1 MSDDS
6 RVLFDLPGPRSRR
19 RTRLATVLSVLFIA
33 VLAALAVRQFGVHGQ
48 LAADKWRMFTQW
60 PYQRFLLRGLA
71 QTAQAAAVCTA
82 LALPLGA
89 LLALARL
96 ARSPLLRWP
105 AAVFTEIFRSVPA
118 LLLVYIFLLGLP
130 RAGLT
135 LPVFWQLVVPIVIS
149 GTATVAELFRAGVL
163 SMDRGQFEAAYSVGL
178 GYWQAMW
185 LVILPQVIRRMVP
198 VLVTQVISLVKDTT
212 LGYVV
217 SYSELLNS
225 GRTLAQYTQALVQT
239 YLVVAVIYVIVNGL
253 LSRLAVLLE
262 QRQRRRGGAP
272 LPAQATEAGALTVPA
287 QTAAV

>member
-19 RTRLATVLSVLFIA
+19 RIRIATVVSVLI
-33 VLAALAVRQFGVHGQ
+33 LAALVALAVRQFGSNGQ
-48 LAADKWRMFTQW
+48 LAANKWQMFAQW

-71 QTAQAAAVCTA
+71 KTVEAAAVCTV

-96 ARSPLLRWP
+96 ARTPVLRWP
-105 AAVFTEIFRSVPA
+105 AAVFTEVFRSIPV

-178 GYWQAMW
+178 GYWTAMR
-185 LVILPQVIRRMVP
+185 LVILPQVVRRMVP

-225 GRTLAQYTQALVQT
+225 GKTLAQYTQALVQT
-239 YLVVAVIYVIVNGL
+239 YLVVAVIYVVVNGL
-253 LSRLAVLLE
+253 LSRLAALLE

-272 LPAQATEAGALTVPA
+272 LPAQATVAGGPAVPA

>member
-6 RVLFDLPGPRSRR
+6 RLLFDLPGPRTRR
-19 RTRLATVLSVLFIA
+19 RIRIATVVSVLVIA
-33 VLAALAVRQFGVHGQ
+33 GLAALAALQFADNGQ
-48 LAADKWRMFTQW
+48 LAADKWQMFVQW
-60 PYQRFLLRGLA
+60 PYQRFLLRGLGN
-71 QTAQAAAVCTA
+71 TAVAAAVCTV
-82 LALPLGA
+82 LVLPLGA

-96 ARSPLLRWP
+96 ARTPILRWP
-105 AAVFTEIFRSVPA
+105 AAVFTEVFRSIPA

-135 LPVFWQLVVPIVIS
+135 LPVFWQLVVPITIS

-163 SMDRGQFEAAYSVGL
+163 SMDRGQFEAAYSIGL
-178 GYWQAMW
+178 GYWTTMR
-185 LVILPQVIRRMVP
+185 LIILPQVIRRMVP

-239 YLVVAVIYVIVNGL
+239 YLVVAVVYVVVNGL
-253 LSRLAVLLE
+253 LSRLAAGLE
-262 QRQRRRGGAP
+262 QRQRRRGGTP
-272 LPAQATEAGALTVPA
+272 LPARPGGVGTLAVPA
-287 QTAAV
+287 QTPAV

>member
-1 MSDDS
+1 MSDDT

-19 RTRLATVLSVLFIA
+19 RILLATVVSVL
-33 VLAALAVRQFGVHGQ
+33 VMAALVALALRQFGIHGQ

-60 PYQRFLLRGLA
+60 PYQRFLLHGLA
-71 QTAQAAAVCTA
+71 NSVQAAAVCTV

-96 ARSPLLRWP
+96 ARTRLLRWP
-105 AAVFTEIFRSVPA
+105 AAVFTEVFRSVPV

-130 RAGLT
+130 RAGFT
-135 LPVFWQLVVPIVIS
+135 LPVFWQLVIPIVIS
-149 GTATVAELFRAGVL
+149 GSATVAELFRAGVL

-178 GYWQAMW
+178 GYWATMR

-225 GRTLAQYTQALVQT
+225 GKTLAQYTQALVQT
-239 YLVVAVIYVIVNGL
+239 YLVVAVIYVVLNGL
-253 LSRLAVLLE
+253 LSRLAVALE
-262 QRQRRRGGAP
+262 QRQRRRGGTP
-272 LPAQATEAGALTVPA
+272 LAAQATEAGPLAVPA

>member
-6 RVLFDLPGPRSRR
+6 RLLFDLPGPRMRR
-19 RTRLATVLSVLFIA
+19 RIRIATVVSALVMAGLI
-33 VLAALAVRQFGVHGQ
+33 ALAVLQFADNGQ
-48 LAADKWRMFTQW
+48 LAADKWQMFAQW
-60 PYQRFLLRGLA
+60 PYQRFLLQGLGK
-71 QTAQAAAVCTA
+71 TAVAAAVCTV
-82 LALPLGA
+82 LVLPLGA

-96 ARSPLLRWP
+96 ARTPILRWP
-105 AAVFTEIFRSVPA
+105 AAVFTEIFRSIPA

-135 LPVFWQLVVPIVIS
+135 LPVFWQLVVPITIS

-178 GYWQAMW
+178 GYWSAMW

-225 GRTLAQYTQALVQT
+225 GKTLAQYTQALVQT
-239 YLVVAVIYVIVNGL
+239 YLVVAVIYVVVNGL
-253 LSRLAVLLE
+253 LSRFAARLE
-262 QRQRRRGGAP
+262 QRQRRRGDAP
-272 LPAQATEAGALTVPA
+272 LPAQAALPVPA
-287 QTAAV
+287 V

>member
-1 MSDDS
+1 MSDDT

-19 RTRLATVLSVLFIA
+19 RILLATVVSVL
-33 VLAALAVRQFGVHGQ
+33 VMAALVALALRQFGIHGQ

-60 PYQRFLLRGLA
+60 PYQRFLLHGLA
-71 QTAQAAAVCTA
+71 NSVQAAAVCTV

-96 ARSPLLRWP
+96 ARTRLLRWP
-105 AAVFTEIFRSVPA
+105 AAVFTEVFRSVPV

-135 LPVFWQLVVPIVIS
+135 LPVFWQLVIPIVIS
-149 GTATVAELFRAGVL
+149 GSATVAELFRAGVL

-178 GYWQAMW
+178 GYWATMR

-225 GRTLAQYTQALVQT
+225 GKTLAQYTQALVQT
-239 YLVVAVIYVIVNGL
+239 YLVVAVIYVVLNGL
-253 LSRLAVLLE
+253 LSRLAVALE
-262 QRQRRRGGAP
+262 QRQRRRGGTP
-272 LPAQATEAGALTVPA
+272 LAAQATEAGPLAVPA

>member
-6 RVLFDLPGPRSRR
+6 RLLFDLPGPRMRR
-19 RTRLATVLSVLFIA
+19 RIRIATVVSVLVMA
-33 VLAALAVRQFGVHGQ
+33 ALVALAVLQFADNGQ
-48 LAADKWRMFTQW
+48 LAADKWQMFAQW
-60 PYQRFLLRGLA
+60 PYQRFLLQGLGK
-71 QTAQAAAVCTA
+71 TAVAAAVCTV
-82 LALPLGA
+82 LVLPLGA

-96 ARSPLLRWP
+96 ARTPILRWP
-105 AAVFTEIFRSVPA
+105 AAVFTEIFRSIPA

-135 LPVFWQLVVPIVIS
+135 LPIFWQLVVPITIS

-178 GYWQAMW
+178 GYWSAMW
-185 LVILPQVIRRMVP
+185 LVILPQVVRRLVP

-225 GRTLAQYTQALVQT
+225 GKTLAQYTQALVQT
-239 YLVVAVIYVIVNGL
+239 YLVVAVIYIVVNGL
-253 LSRLAVLLE
+253 LSRLAARLE
-262 QRQRRRGGAP
+262 QRQRRRGGTP
-272 LPAQATEAGALTVPA
+272 LPAQAALPVPA
-287 QTAAV
+287 V

>member
-6 RVLFDLPGPRSRR
+6 RILFDLPGPRMRR
-19 RTRLATVLSVLFIA
+19 RVVVATIVSVLVIA
-33 VLAALAVRQFGVHGQ
+33 GLVALAVAQFAGNGQ
-48 LAADKWRMFTQW
+48 LTAAKWQMFGQW
-60 PYQRFLLRGLA
+60 PYQRVLLRGLA
-71 QTAQAAAVCTA
+71 KTGEAAAVCTV
-82 LALPLGA
+82 LVLPLGA

-96 ARSPLLRWP
+96 ARTPVLRWP
-105 AAVFTEIFRSVPA
+105 AAVFTEVFRSIPA

-135 LPVFWQLVVPIVIS
+135 LPVFWQLVVPITIS

-178 GYWQAMW
+178 GYWTAMW

-239 YLVVAVIYVIVNGL
+239 YLVVAVIYVVVNGL
-253 LSRLAVLLE
+253 LSRLAVWLE

-272 LPAQATEAGALTVPA
+272 LSAQATGTVVVPA
-287 QTAAV
+287 QTPAV

>member
-1 MSDDS
+1 M
-6 RVLFDLPGPRSRR
+6 
-19 RTRLATVLSVLFIA
+19 
-33 VLAALAVRQFGVHGQ
+33 AALVALALRQFGIHGQ

-60 PYQRFLLRGLA
+60 PYQRFLLHGLA
-71 QTAQAAAVCTA
+71 NSVQAAAVCTV

-96 ARSPLLRWP
+96 ARTRLLRWP
-105 AAVFTEIFRSVPA
+105 AAVFTEVFRSVPV

-135 LPVFWQLVVPIVIS
+135 LPVFWQLVIPIVIS
-149 GTATVAELFRAGVL
+149 GSATVAELFRAGVL

-178 GYWQAMW
+178 GYWATMR

-225 GRTLAQYTQALVQT
+225 GKTLAQYTQALVQT
-239 YLVVAVIYVIVNGL
+239 YLVVAVIYVVLNGL
-253 LSRLAVLLE
+253 LSRLAVALE
-262 QRQRRRGGAP
+262 QRQRRRGGTP
-272 LPAQATEAGALTVPA
+272 LAAQATEAGPLAVPA

>member
-6 RVLFDLPGPRSRR
+6 RVLFDLPGPRARR
-19 RTRLATVLSVLFIA
+19 RIRLATAVSVLVI
-33 VLAALAVRQFGVHGQ
+33 LALLALAVRQFGVNGQ
-48 LAADKWRMFTQW
+48 LAASKWQMFTEW
-60 PYQRFLLRGLA
+60 PYQRFLLRGLG
-71 QTAQAAAVCTA
+71 QTIKAAAVCTV

-89 LLALARL
+89 LVALARL
-96 ARSPLLRWP
+96 ARTPLVRWP

-135 LPVFWQLVVPIVIS
+135 LPVFWQLVVPITIS

-178 GYWQAMW
+178 GYWTTMR

-217 SYSELLNS
+217 SYSELLNQ
-225 GRTLAQYTQALVQT
+225 GKTLAQYTQALVQT
-239 YLVVAVIYVIVNGL
+239 YLVVAVIYVILNGL
-253 LSRLAVLLE
+253 LSRAAAMLE
-262 QRQRRRGGAP
+262 QRQRRRGSAP
-272 LPAQATEAGALTVPA
+272 IDTRKAVPA
-287 QTAAV
+287 AVT

>member
-6 RVLFDLPGPRSRR
+6 RLLFDLPGPRTRR
-19 RTRLATVLSVLFIA
+19 RIRIATVLSVLVIA
-33 VLAALAVRQFGVHGQ
+33 GLVALAVRQFGGNGQ
-48 LAADKWRMFTQW
+48 LAASKWQMFAQW
-60 PYQRFLLRGLA
+60 PYQRFLLQGLGK
-71 QTAQAAAVCTA
+71 TAIAAAVCTA
-82 LALPLGA
+82 LVLPLGA

-96 ARSPLLRWP
+96 ARTPVLRWP
-105 AAVFTEIFRSVPA
+105 AALFTEVFRSIPA

-135 LPVFWQLVVPIVIS
+135 LPVFWQLVVPITIS

-178 GYWQAMW
+178 GHWTTMW
-185 LVILPQVIRRMVP
+185 LVILPQVVRRMVP

-239 YLVVAVIYVIVNGL
+239 YLVVAVVYVVLNGL
-253 LSRLAVLLE
+253 LSRLAVRLE
-262 QRQRRRGGAP
+262 QRQRRRGGTP
-272 LPAQATEAGALTVPA
+272 LPAQATGTGALAVPA
-287 QTAAV
+287 QTPAV